1 MWSDSRAVN
10 PAVAAPGAPLPRRAP
25 PKPASPAPAAT
36 LTVRPIGFIRS
47 PKREKVAAPRQGLG
61 AGAATLEFAPEF
73 TQGLEHLDGFERVWL
88 VFWFHLVDGP
98 PRSWMV
104 LPPRSTRKR
113 GVFATRSPHRPN
125 PLGLTA
131 ARLVRREG
139 CTLFLD
145 DVDLVDGTPVLDVK
159 PYLAYADAFPQARAG
174 WLDEERER
182 AALLHGPEPAA
193 AQGETGVA
201 ATPRDPLPVWAEF
214 SPEAEGALAWLAER
228 GVELREP
235 VARLLALGPQPH
247 PYRRIKQDGPA
258 LVFAHK
264 EWRAR
269 FTVQGRALRVE
280 EISSGYREAALR
292 EGQGPVLDLHRAFV
306 GRFGK

>member
-1 MWSDSRAVN
+1 M
-10 PAVAAPGAPLPRRAP
+10 
-25 PKPASPAPAAT
+25 
-36 LTVRPIGFIRS
+36 RPIGFIRS
-47 PKREKVAAPRQGLG
+47 PKREKVEAPRQGLG
-61 AGAATLEFAPEF
+61 AGGATLEIAPEF

-88 VFWFHLVDGP
+88 VFWFHLVEGP

-104 LPPRSTRKR
+104 LPPRSAQKR

-131 ARLVRREG
+131 ARLLRRDG

-159 PYLAYADAFPQARAG
+159 PYLAYADAFPHARAG

-182 AALLHGPEPAA
+182 AALLHGPEPARPHDEAGA
-193 AQGETGVA
+193 AAEPALAG
-201 ATPRDPLPVWAEF
+201 ATPRDPLPTWAVEF
-214 SPEAEGALAWLAER
+214 APEAEGALTWLAER
-228 GVELREP
+228 GVDLREP
-235 VARLLALGPQPH
+235 LTRLLALGPQRH
-247 PYRRIKQDGPA
+247 PYRRIKQDGGG

-280 EISSGYREAALR
+280 QLRSGYREEALR
-292 EGQGPVLDLHRAFV
+292 DEPGPVLDLHRAFTRV
-306 GRFGK
+306 FR

>member
-1 MWSDSRAVN
+1 MN
-10 PAVAAPGAPLPRRAP
+10 PDPASAAPGAPLPRRAP
-25 PKPASPAPAAT
+25 PQPASTTPEAT
-36 LTVRPIGFIRS
+36 LTIQPIGFIRS
-47 PKREKVAAPRQGLG
+47 PKREKVEAPRQGLG
-61 AGAATLEFAPEF
+61 AGAATLEIAPEF

-104 LPPRSTRKR
+104 LPPRSTLKR

-145 DVDLVDGTPVLDVK
+145 DVDLVDGTPVLDLK

-182 AALLHGPEPAA
+182 AALLHGPEPLRASAHGDGAA
-193 AQGETGVA
+193 AQA
-201 ATPRDPLPVWAEF
+201 ATPLDPLPVWAVEF
-214 SPEAEGALAWLAER
+214 APAAEQALAWLTER

-247 PYRRIKQDGPA
+247 PYRRIKRAGPA

-264 EWRAR
+264 EWRVR
-269 FTVQGRALRVE
+269 FTLQGRALRVE
-280 EISSGYREAALR
+280 EISSGYREEALL
-292 EGQGPVLDLHRAFV
+292 EEQGPVLDLHRAFV
-306 GRFGK
+306 GRFGR

>member
-1 MWSDSRAVN
+1 M
-10 PAVAAPGAPLPRRAP
+10 PRAP
-25 PKPASPAPAAT
+25 PKRPTPADAAA
-36 LTVRPIGFIRS
+36 LTVRPIGFVRS
-47 PKREKVAAPRQGLG
+47 PKREKVEAPRQGLG
-61 AGAATLEFAPEF
+61 AGKATLEIAPEF

-88 VFWFHLVDGP
+88 VFWFHLVEGP

-104 LPPRSTRKR
+104 LPPRSTQKR

-139 CTLFLD
+139 CSLFLD

-182 AALLHGPEPAA
+182 AALLHGPEPTGPHDEPRAESNAA
-193 AQGETGVA
+193 HAG
-201 ATPRDPLPVWAEF
+201 ATPRDPLPTWAVEF
-214 SPEAEGALAWLAER
+214 APEAERALAWLAER
-228 GVELREP
+228 GVDLHEP
-235 VARLLALGPQPH
+235 LSRLLALGPQPH
-247 PYRRIKQDGPA
+247 PYRRIKRDGEA
-258 LVFAHK
+258 LVLAHK

-269 FTVQGRALRVE
+269 FTVRGRALRVE
-280 EISSGYREAALR
+280 QLCSGYREEALR
-292 EGQGPVLDLHRAFV
+292 DETGPVLDLHRAFA
-306 GRFGK
+306 RAFL